1 MNKEEIISRVS
12 NDTGYSLGMVGNV
25 IESFLENITEG
36 MMNGGRVQLYG
47 FGTFEGKH
55 MKARVGRNPRP
66 NEQLEIPERVVPSF
80 KPGNRLKKS
89 VTRVNCGYITRGSI
103 RE

>member
-1 MNKEEIISRVS
+1 MNKEEIISKVS

-25 IESFLENITEG
+25 IESFLENVTEE
-36 MMNGGRVQLYG
+36 MMNDGRVQLYG
-47 FGTFEGKH
+47 FGTFESKH
-55 MKARVGRNPRP
+55 MKARVGRNPRT

-89 VTRVNCGYITRGSI
+89 VTRVKC
-103 RE
+103 